1 MTLNPMTHFKPR
13 RALLAAVLP
22 LALLAGCDSAGSDDA
37 GDSVSNLEAAVAIAN
52 GMAVES
58 GGALEA
64 IASGLEDDEN
74 SQGHGCEIER
84 TYDEVTQTWTRTIDC
99 ERGDP
104 DSRFFARFGRT
115 QTFQFFDE
123 AGVPQQF
130 PQDAASLDFAIV
142 DGYGEVVTP
151 WLHHELLDIGGSF
164 DIDDLQDSLVTVNG
178 TYERS
183 ATDSLFVRRPDGPA
197 AVRKSI
203 IYDLSLELDDVR
215 GPRRRY
221 GHWGRPVSGTV
232 TGLVEGTVTFTRRD
246 GTVVTRDFSRSFT
259 IVFGGEPVADTARIR
274 IGSDEFVA
282 NMRTGEV
289 EGVE

>member
-1 MTLNPMTHFKPR
+1 MNPFPIH

-22 LALLAGCDSAGSDDA
+22 VALLAGCDSSTGDDA
-37 GDSVSNLEAAVAIAN
+37 SESVSNLEVAVAVAN
-52 GMAVES
+52 GMAVGS

-64 IASGLEDDEN
+64 VAAGLEDDES
-74 SQGHGCEIER
+74 SQGHGCAIER
-84 TYDEVTQTWTRTIDC
+84 TYDESTQTWTRTIDC

-104 DSRFFARFGRT
+104 DTRFFARFGRT

-123 AGVPQQF
+123 TGTPQQF
-130 PQDAASLDFAIV
+130 PQTAASLDFAIV
-142 DGYGEVVTP
+142 DGYGQVVTP
-151 WLHHELLDIGGSF
+151 WLRHELLDIGASF

-178 TYERS
+178 TYDRS
-183 ATDSLFVRRPDGPA
+183 ATDSLFVRRPDGPP

-215 GPRRRY
+215 GPRRNY

-232 TGLVEGTVTFTRRD
+232 TGLIEGTVTLTRRD

-274 IGSDEFVA
+274 IGSDEFIA
-282 NMRTGEV
+282 NMMTGEV